1 MSEEDKK
8 TNTGNL
14 TDTVTGTAQF
24 ATGILGNTVG
34 GLGRTVGGVAGAATR
49 GLGGTVNSVT
59 GDAGKP
65 VGDAVSSIGTGLEG
79 GLNTVAK
86 GVEDAG
92 NVWRQVVPQI
102 THSICVHCGPTS
114 L

>member
-1 MSEEDKK
+1 MNKDEKVNAGDAG
-8 TNTGNL
+8 NTGNL

-34 GLGRTVGGVAGAATR
+34 GLGRTVGGITGAATR

-59 GDAGKP
+59 GDAGRP
-65 VGDAVSSIGTGLEG
+65 VGDALGNIGTGLEG
-79 GLNTVAK
+79 GLNSVSK

-92 NVWRQVVPQI
+92 TWKKQ
-102 THSICVHCGPTS
+102 
-114 L
+114 